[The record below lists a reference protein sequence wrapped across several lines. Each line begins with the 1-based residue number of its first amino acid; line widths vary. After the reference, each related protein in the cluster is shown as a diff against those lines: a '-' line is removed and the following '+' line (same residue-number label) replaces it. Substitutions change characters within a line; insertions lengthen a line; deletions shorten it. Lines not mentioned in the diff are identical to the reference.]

1 MKPSQFELY
10 LKHPEN
16 LGYESLPILEQVARE
31 MPYCQAV
38 QMMLALNY
46 KNVNSIRFNNQLK
59 LGAAYAGDRSLLKSL
74 LEERISNAGV
84 FSEETPVVNI
94 VEVDAATDGLNQES
108 IPEITESPELVAE
121 PVIPATAPEF
131 VTAAQDE
138 LSSVAEQPSESV
150 DSGIIAEGKDIL
162 LSEAA
167 LNETLLSPE
176 AEVAHLLHLQQVV
189 ARRLAE
195 LQVLTAKAGH
205 EKIQVAGDQA
215 QETTEEPDDLPDET
229 ATDIPA
235 EFEIP
240 AIPEFGEAAE
250 PEEAEE
256 GDGPPEESFIDF
268 PGMPAYDLSRS
279 IETEQETER
288 SNQATG
294 LSVRAGAHEKTSS
307 EKKAEII
314 NRFILNEPRISQPKR
329 EFFNPLDQARFSSI
343 DHDDVV
349 TETLALIHLKQG
361 NMEKAI
367 KIYEK
372 LSLNFPEKSSYFA
385 AQIVKIQ
392 ENRVGG

>member
-84 FSEETPVVNI
+84 IQEEKPVFNI
-94 VEVDAATDGLNQES
+94 VEVEPVTEWMNQEN
-108 IPEITESPELVAE
+108 IPEITESVELVAE
-121 PVIPATAPEF
+121 PVIPETVPEF
-131 VTAAQDE
+131 VTAMQDE
-138 LSSVAEQPSESV
+138 LSSVAQQPSESV
-150 DSGIIAEGKDIL
+150 DAGNIAEETDIL
-162 LSEAA
+162 PTKAT

-195 LQVLTAKAGH
+195 LQVLTTKAGYK
-205 EKIQVAGDQA
+205 KIQEAGDQE
-215 QETTEEPDDLPDET
+215 QEPSEGPEDLPDET

-256 GDGPPEESFIDF
+256 GDGPPEELFTDF
-268 PGMPAYDLSRS
+268 PGMPGYDLSRS
-279 IETEQETER
+279 IEAEPQTELD
-288 SNQATG
+288 NQASG
-294 LSVRAGAHEKTSS
+294 ISVRAGGHEKTSS

-314 NRFILNEPRISQPKR
+314 NRFIMNEPRISQPKR